1 MYVDNIIWYEDIEK
15 LKEPSVH
22 FTIIFNV
29 FVIMTLFN
37 EVNCRKIDDERNV
50 FDGIWNNFYFIIIWI
65 ICFCGQVNFQNT

>member
-1 MYVDNIIWYEDIEK
+1 MDVDNVVAYGSLEK

-37 EVNCRKIDDERNV
+37 EINARKINDERNV
-50 FDGIWNNFYFIIIWI
+50 FDGIWNNYIFIVIWF
-65 ICFCGQVNFQNT
+65 ICLGGQVNTF